1 MKQTN
6 YFSKWIFLILL
17 LGLYS
22 IDTAYAQDD
31 LQRKKHFNIAKS
43 GFLLDG
49 YDPVAYQAQKRAI
62 KGDPS
67 ISVIYKGV
75 KYAFTSTANRELFK
89 SNPAKYEPAYG
100 GWCAYA
106 MGYSGEKVEVDP
118 ETFKVIDGKTYL
130 FYNFYFNNTL
140 KSWNK
145 DEKNLQLKANQN
157 WMKIIP

>member
-1 MKQTN
+1 MKQTIN
-6 YFSKWIFLILL
+6 SFKWICLFLL
-17 LGLYS
+17 LGISSLEG
-22 IDTAYAQDD
+22 AYAQEDE
-31 LQRKKHFNIAKS
+31 QRKKHYNIAKS
-43 GFLLDG
+43 GYVIDG
-49 YDPVAYQAQKRAI
+49 YDPVAYQIQKRAI
-62 KGDPS
+62 KGNPS

-118 ETFKVIDGKTYL
+118 ETFKIIDGKTYL

-145 DEKNLQLKANQN
+145 DEKNLHIKANQN